1 MCFYFDNIIWIRE
14 GTLYA
19 GGFALAYSQLA
30 AAHEEKKNF
39 MYGKESIIGASV
51 LAHVSGMG
59 ENKLSNGKSL
69 QGIISEYGK
78 FRQIFNSNLLMLTI
92 QEGNFFCKKLKN
104 FIRYNRRYWK

>member
-1 MCFYFDNIIWIRE
+1 MNPK

-69 QGIISEYGK
+69 QGIINEY
-78 FRQIFNSNLLMLTI
+78 N
-92 QEGNFFCKKLKN
+92 
-104 FIRYNRRYWK
+104 